1 MSRFK
6 YLFLLL
12 ALGILSVS
20 GCGSKET
27 GTEEAS
33 SPKTTSKAELTSTKL
48 VWHSFEEGL
57 RLASETNRPVYLFID
72 AKWCSWCKKMRRETF
87 TDTQVKQAFSN
98 LIPVTID
105 GESRETAVYQGNSY
119 SLAQLSRQVF
129 GVRGFPTSVFLE
141 PNGDIIGGMP
151 GYIKAQDM
159 VVIANYIGEGHY
171 KNRSF
176 EDYMKEVGS

>member
-12 ALGILSVS
+12 ALGTFSVS

-27 GTEEAS
+27 GTEEVSSTKTAS
-33 SPKTTSKAELTSTKL
+33 SAEVTSTKF
-48 VWHSFEEGL
+48 VWRSFDEGL
-57 RLASETNRPVYLFID
+57 RVASETDKPVYLFID
-72 AKWCSWCKKMRRETF
+72 AKWCSWCKKMKRETF
-87 TDTQVKQAFSN
+87 TDSEVKLAFSN

-105 GESRETAVYQGNSY
+105 GESKEVVTYQGKSY

-129 GVRGFPTSVFLE
+129 GVRGFPMSVFLE

-151 GYIKAQDM
+151 GYMKAKDLAVM
-159 VVIANYIGEGHY
+159 ANYVGEGHY
-171 KNRSF
+171 KNQSF
-176 EDYMKEVGS
+176 EDYMKEMGS